1 MSSRRR
7 LSHPC
12 LNLFTIMAVRLAVIA
27 RIAPSFPRAFCAR
40 SPPWIRIRGF
50 MVWHSEILMYIIH
63 KLRETQSAYLWSTG
77 DIDKATSEDLLH
89 LANVGSFLVRRKLSS
104 RADSD
109 TLTLSLKADKDAVR
123 HIRILHDAGGYS
135 VSKNVH
141 FASVEKLIHF
151 YARNQGGNFPRLQRG
166 LVRDTAADDAPNPI
180 FEYVNLVA
188 EAKGSAVTPT
198 VCLGSGFGQ
207 CGFYQRRWLL
217 SLQGNSYK

>member
-1 MSSRRR
+1 
-7 LSHPC
+7 
-12 LNLFTIMAVRLAVIA
+12 
-27 RIAPSFPRAFCAR
+27 
-40 SPPWIRIRGF
+40 
-50 MVWHSEILMYIIH
+50 MYIH
-63 KLRETQSAYLWSTG
+63 KLRETQSAYFWSTG

-104 RADSD
+104 RADTD

-151 YARNQGGNFPRLQRG
+151 YARNQGGNFPRLQRVSFFVWLPVHGILSELPCLQG